1 MSLPPKIKPSSIVNA
16 YLFYAQRLLQFENLA
31 PQSMQQTDKLA
42 LSAGVSLCLKQAWQ
56 AWLDE
61 LGRYLNKEL
70 KDYSDF
76 LLAEH
81 RSHPEIEL
89 LLSIQQTAD
98 NWLSQLLIC
107 CEPMVQA
114 AKPVS
119 ANDEIHDVSGR
130 IKLLQVDSEESVSA
144 SVQVLS
150 EAEQYINLINAFKK
164 YISQVRKRQEE
175 W

>member
-31 PQSMQQTDKLA
+31 PESMQQADKLA

-61 LGRYLNKEL
+61 LSRYLNKEL

-76 LLAEH
+76 LVPEN

-89 LLSIQQTAD
+89 LLGIQQTPD
-98 NWLSQLLIC
+98 NWLTQLLSC
-107 CEPMVQA
+107 FEPKVQA
-114 AKPVS
+114 A
-119 ANDEIHDVSGR
+119 AAINAYDEMHDISGR
-130 IKLLQVDSEESVSA
+130 IKLLQVDADEAVSTSARITSET
-144 SVQVLS
+144 
-150 EAEQYINLINAFKK
+150 EQYVSLIDAFKK